1 MCTQHITRVD
11 TCHYNH
17 DGDKIAVLVVIM
29 ISNQLFIS
37 PSLLEKIIYWSLNEG
52 KTEKPLFAIGGRQIE
67 VAVE

>member
-17 DGDKIAVLVVIM
+17 DGDKIAVLVVIG
-29 ISNQLFIS
+29 NQLFIS
-37 PSLLEKIIYWSLNEG
+37 PSLLENIIYWSLNEG